1 MNFLLGLLL
10 LTGFAQSGDRPIES
24 AHVSGPNG
32 LEGWTLRNEVEGLE
46 SQGPLPM
53 SLVIAR
59 KGKVLRRIAGDPF
72 LWRWKFASSGKL
84 IAYES
89 GPLHF
94 ALNCAL
100 VDIAS
105 GKQVAQY
112 DCFYANELPLD
123 APQWVKELETDSQ

>member
-1 MNFLLGLLL
+1 MHFLLVLLL
-10 LTGFAQSGDRPIES
+10 LSGFAQSGDRPIES
-24 AHVSGPNG
+24 AHVSGPNWV
-32 LEGWTLRNEVEGLE
+32 EGWSLSHEVEGLE
-46 SQGPLPM
+46 GQCALPM

-72 LWRWKFASSGKL
+72 LRKWKFASNGKL
-84 IAYES
+84 VAYES

-112 DCFYANELPLD
+112 D
-123 APQWVKELETDSQ
+123 